1 MAEVARFE
9 TRNDTGKAT
18 DAALPRS
25 FPFMIGRDGKTGTRR
40 DYTHSY
46 YVNYILISLHTHT
59 HARN

>member
-25 FPFMIGRDGKTGTRR
+25 FPFMISRDGKTETRR
-40 DYTHSY
+40 DYNTFTLCEL
-46 YVNYILISLHTHT
+46 YI
-59 HARN
+59 N